1 MAILVV
7 PMILSFAIWGV
18 GDIFRGRTSNAVATV
33 GDLEITANE
42 LGDAFRDTVRG
53 LQAQFGMGF
62 TAEQARDM
70 GLVDY
75 ALESLVTNRLYDL
88 ETETLGLA
96 VGDDVVLREIR
107 SMPTFWNVD
116 GAFDQGIF
124 AAVLANSGR
133 TEQQFVALLRED
145 LRRTQLRGVV
155 SAGIEAP
162 DAMVDA
168 LFRRRAEERIVQY
181 FVVANDSIYDVR
193 TPEES
198 ELAAFHED
206 NAARFTAPEY
216 RSLIYVYVTPND
228 IADEIAVPEEDVAA
242 EYEDRLEEFVEP
254 ERRTVEQFVLADQ
267 ATATDAYDRIAAGED
282 FLAVAADTTGVDA
295 GGATL
300 GSLTRR
306 DLLKEFADVVFS
318 LDDGAVS
325 PPVESPLG
333 WHVFRVTAIEPE
345 SIRSMEEVH
354 IDLEHDI
361 ALRLAADALY
371 QLGIRLDDALGG
383 GATLEEAADQLA
395 LPLSRVAAID
405 GSGLDANGAPVEG
418 LPDARGFLPTT
429 FSSLEGETSLLNET
443 ADGSYYVLRVNSITP
458 PALRPLDTIRG
469 EVAAA
474 WREAEQAKIAAGRAE
489 EAAAAINAGAS
500 IAEQA
505 SGLGVEPLISA
516 PFRRDG
522 TRAGLEFAAELVLA
536 VFAADVGEAADA
548 ATPDGGGRVV
558 ARLSEIVPADPGAA
572 EDELARMRDSLGAA
586 IANDLDVQ
594 FRNHLEQRYP
604 VERMDGAINALF

>member
-53 LQAQFGMGF
+53 LQAQFGGAF

-70 GLVDY
+70 GFVDY

-88 ETETLGLA
+88 ETEALGLA

-116 GAFDQGIF
+116 GKFDEGIF

-145 LRRTQLRGVV
+145 LRRSQLRGIVY
-155 SAGIEAP
+155 SGIEAP
-162 DAMVDA
+162 DAMVDM

-181 FVVANDSIYDVR
+181 FIVANDSVDDVR
-193 TPEES
+193 IPEES
-198 ELAAFHED
+198 ELIGFHED
-206 NAARFTAPEY
+206 NAVRFTAPEY
-216 RSLIYVYVTPND
+216 RSLIYVYVTPDD
-228 IADEIAVPEEDVAA
+228 IADEIAVPEEDVVA

-254 ERRTVEQFVLADQ
+254 ERRDVEQFVLADQ
-267 ATATDAYDRIAAGED
+267 AAATDAYDRVAAGED
-282 FLAVAADTTGVDA
+282 FLAVASDTTGVDA
-295 GGATL
+295 VEAGL
-300 GSLTRR
+300 GSVTRR
-306 DLLKEFADVVFS
+306 DLLEEFADTVFS
-318 LDDGAVS
+318 LDAGTVS

-345 SIRSMEEVH
+345 TIRPMEEVH
-354 IDLEHDI
+354 IELEHDI
-361 ALRLAADALY
+361 ALRLAVDALY

-383 GATLEEAADQLA
+383 GATLEAAADQLA
-395 LPLSRVAAID
+395 LPLSRVASID
-405 GSGLDANGAPVEG
+405 SSGLDASGAPVEG
-418 LPDARGFLPTT
+418 LPEALGLLPTT
-429 FSSLEGETSLLNET
+429 FSTLAGETSLLNET

-458 PALRPLDTIRG
+458 PALRPLDTVRD

-474 WREAEQAKIAAGRAE
+474 WRRAEQAEIAAERAGK
-489 EAAAAINAGAS
+489 AVAAINAGAS
-500 IAEQA
+500 ISEQA
-505 SGLGVEPLISA
+505 NGLGAEPLISA

-522 TRAGLEFAAELVLA
+522 TRAERELANDLVSA
-536 VFAADVGEAADA
+536 VFAADIGEAAAA
-548 ATPDGGGRVV
+548 ATPSGDGQVV
-558 ARLSEIVPADPGAA
+558 ARLSEIVPADSGAA
-572 EDELARMRDSLGAA
+572 EDEVAQMRDALGAS
-586 IANDLDVQ
+586 IANDLEAQ
-594 FRNHLEQRYP
+594 FRNLLEQRYP
-604 VERMDGAINALF
+604 VERMERAIDALF